1 MDTLLENGTV
11 VDGTGAPRRSASV
24 LIRNGK
30 VAQIGPSIAETPE
43 LQRIDCTGLVVA
55 PGFVDVHTHSDYQ
68 IIEGR
73 SNKVLQGV
81 TTEIVGNCSFSLFP
95 MRRELAQQQAEG
107 LFEDLPPLQMR
118 SAEDYFSAVETAK
131 PLVNVAT
138 LTGHSALRTYV
149 IGMDRRAPANDEQ
162 KEMERHL
169 EQSLDEGSIGFSTGL
184 NCLPSSFADF
194 DELVAFCRV
203 LKPYGAYY
211 ATHMRDYK
219 FHVVEAVEEA
229 IRLAEEADVP
239 VQLSHVQVVG
249 KKNWRHL
256 DTILE
261 LVDSAERRGIDVGMD
276 AYPYLAGSCSLVQFL
291 PEWCQDGGLPV
302 LLERLESATQRD
314 RIARETD
321 AYMSNT
327 WADIVVCGVKHNS
340 GSYLLGKSIEQI
352 AADRNADPH
361 AAAIDMLREQEGVVS
376 VISFNSCDDN
386 LRKVLSHP
394 LTSVCSDSLVT
405 KGLNHPRTF
414 GTYPEFLGRC
424 VRDRGWMPLE
434 DAIAK
439 TSAVPARRFRL
450 QDRGTIAPGNW
461 ADLVVFDPAAI
472 GTKSDYTSPSVPPE
486 GIDLVLVNGEIVVD
500 KGNSDGQSSRR
511 RPAVSGLV
519 QPSGPSAIGSLV
531 LEACFMLS
539 FY

>member
-1 MDTLLENGTV
+1 MDTLLENGLV
-11 VDGTGAPRRSASV
+11 VDGTGKPQRSASV
-24 LIRNGK
+24 LVRDGK
-30 VAQIGPSIAETPE
+30 IAEIGPSIATLEG
-43 LQRIDCTGLVVA
+43 LQKIDCAGMVVA

-95 MRRELAQQQAEG
+95 MRAGLAGQQAEE
-107 LFEDLPPLQMR
+107 LFESLPPLKMR

-149 IGMDRRAPANDEQ
+149 IGMARRAPTVDEQ
-162 KEMERHL
+162 RQMERHL

-203 LKPYGAYY
+203 LRGFGAYY
-211 ATHMRDYK
+211 STHMRDYK

-261 LVDSAERRGIDVGMD
+261 LVDSAARRGIDIGMD

-291 PEWCQDGGLPV
+291 PEWCQDGGLPA
-302 LLERLESATQRD
+302 LLERLESSAQRD

-321 AYMSNT
+321 DYMSNT
-327 WADIVVCGVKHNS
+327 WSDIVVCGVKHDS

-352 AADRNADPH
+352 AADRNADPPST
-361 AAAIDMLREQEGVVS
+361 AIDVLREQEGVLS
-376 VISFNSCDDN
+376 VISFNSREDN
-386 LRKVLSHP
+386 LRRVLSHP
-394 LTSVCSDSLVT
+394 LTSVCSDSMVT

-414 GTYPEFLGRC
+414 GTYPEFLGKY
-424 VRDRGWMPLE
+424 VRDRGWMSLE
-434 DAIAK
+434 EGIVR
-439 TSAVPARRFRL
+439 TSALPARRFRL
-450 QDRGTIAPGNW
+450 HGRGTIAAGNW
-461 ADLVVFDPAAI
+461 ADLVVFDAAAI
-472 GTKSDYTSPSVPPE
+472 GTKSDYTSPSTPPE
-486 GIDLVLVNGEIVVD
+486 GIRLVMVNGEIVVD
-500 KGNSDGQSSRR
+500 HGKLTGN
-511 RPAVSGLV
+511 RPGAALRFPK
-519 QPSGPSAIGSLV
+519 Q
-531 LEACFMLS
+531 
-539 FY
+539 